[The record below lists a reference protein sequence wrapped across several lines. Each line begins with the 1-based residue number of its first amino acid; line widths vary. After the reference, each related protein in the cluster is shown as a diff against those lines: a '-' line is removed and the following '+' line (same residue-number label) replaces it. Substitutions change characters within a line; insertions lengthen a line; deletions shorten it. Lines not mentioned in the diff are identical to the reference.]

1 MELKLFNTN
10 NSQLLKKA
18 LETYGQER
26 AAIAENI
33 ANVNNP
39 SFRRIDTD
47 FSAVLK
53 EEMDDN
59 RLKVTDPRH
68 LANSRFKKL
77 AQSEANGEG
86 EVDLTREMSDLAA
99 NQIKHEFVSKV
110 LRRYYAG
117 LSSAILGRNR

>member
-1 MELKLFNTN
+1 MELKLFNTK

-26 AAIAENI
+26 AAISENI

-39 SFRRIDTD
+39 GFRRIDTD

-53 EEMDDN
+53 EEMNDN
-59 RLKVTDPRH
+59 SLKVTDPKH
-68 LANSRFKKL
+68 LANSRFKTL
-77 AQSEANGEG
+77 TQSAANGEG